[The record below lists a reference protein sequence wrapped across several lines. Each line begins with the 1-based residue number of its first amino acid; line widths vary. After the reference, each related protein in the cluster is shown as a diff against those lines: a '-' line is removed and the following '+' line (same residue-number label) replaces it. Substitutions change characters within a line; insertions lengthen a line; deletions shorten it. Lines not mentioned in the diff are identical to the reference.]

1 MKNYYPSPFDI
12 DVSLNG
18 GYLYTTQAR
27 LSSRVANQ
35 RLTQATI
42 DAVTLKGKKII
53 DVGCGDGVYTRELYQ
68 KTKPKKMYG
77 VDSSKEAIKIA
88 NKIYD
93 RYKNLKFYY
102 ASLYN
107 LPKQFEK
114 FDLALVRGVIHH
126 VDYPEKAI
134 QSIAKVA
141 SEILILEPNGYN
153 PLLKIIEKISPYH
166 RFHKEKSYPPKKIRY
181 WLKKAGYS
189 VVKDKFISII
199 PFFFP
204 DTFTV
209 ILKKFEPLVENI
221 PYLRNVLCGIYVVY
235 AKKNVIV

>member
-1 MKNYYPSPFDI
+1 MKNYYPTPFDI

-35 RLTQATI
+35 RLTQATLE
-42 DAVTLKGKKII
+42 AVALKGKKVI
-53 DVGCGDGVYTRELYQ
+53 DVGCGDGVYTHELYQ
-68 KTKPKKMYG
+68 KTRPKKMCG

-88 NKIYD
+88 KKIYVN
-93 RYKNLKFYY
+93 YKNLEFFYKNIY
-102 ASLYN
+102 TLS
-107 LPKQFEK
+107 KRIEH
-114 FDLALVRGVIHH
+114 FDLAIVRGVIHH
-126 VDYPEKAI
+126 VTYPEKAI
-134 QSIAKVA
+134 ESIGEIA

-166 RFHKEKSYPPKKIRY
+166 RFHKEKSYSPKKIRR
-181 WLKKAGYS
+181 WLNKAGFTIH
-189 VVKDKFISII
+189 KDKFVSII

-209 ILKKFEPLVENI
+209 ILKKFEPLLENI
-221 PYLRNVLCGIYVVY
+221 PYLRNLLCGVYVVH
-235 AKKNVIV
+235 AKKNIK

>member
-27 LSSRVANQ
+27 LSSRIANQ
-35 RLTQATI
+35 RLTEATLES
-42 DAVTLKGKKII
+42 VKLKGKKVI
-53 DVGCGDGVYTRELYQ
+53 DIGCGDGVYTHELYQ

-77 VDSSKEAIKIA
+77 VDSSKEAIRIA

-93 RYKNLKFYY
+93 RYKNLKFFYKDIY
-102 ASLYN
+102 TF
-107 LPKQFEK
+107 PKHFDN
-114 FDLALVRGVIHH
+114 FDLAIVRGVIHH
-126 VDYPEKAI
+126 VAYPEKAI
-134 QSIAKVA
+134 KSIGQIA

-153 PLLKIIEKISPYH
+153 PLLKVIEKISPYH
-166 RFHKEKSYPPKKIRY
+166 RFHKEKSYSPYLIRN
-181 WLKKAGYS
+181 WLTRAGFT
-189 VVKDKFISII
+189 VTTDKFISVI

-209 ILKKFEPLVENI
+209 VLKMFEPLVESI
-221 PYLRNVLCGIYVVY
+221 PYFRNFLCGVYVVH
-235 AKKNVIV
+235 AKKI